1 MKPPPWH
8 DKRGP
13 SACRSS
19 HAIGLLLVGAVPPP
33 ITWQSHPLPS
43 SHGGDQGGL
52 QRHPGGDRAGWG
64 TSPPLPA
71 PCQAVDL
78 GLHCLPCSVGKEI
91 WKGPWVMWGY
101 PRVVPTPS
109 VGAGGGF
116 SQVGSRLHPVPAL
129 HLSNTHSSGLRERWA
144 GSGSQKAAG
153 PWWSQRPP
161 HPSSLSASA
170 GSPAVL
176 GSGAER
182 TAGRSRAA
190 RDRQE
195 ASWR

>member
-1 MKPPPWH
+1 MRCHPPSPGKATH
-8 DKRGP
+8 CPHPTEGTRVG
-13 SACRSS
+13 CRDTLEV
-19 HAIGLLLVGAVPPP
+19 I
-33 ITWQSHPLPS
+33 Q
-43 SHGGDQGGL
+43 QGG
-52 QRHPGGDRAGWG
+52 RHL
-64 TSPPLPA
+64 PPR
-71 PCQAVDL
+71 QAADL
-78 GLHCLPCSVGKEI
+78 GLHCLPCSVGKKI
-91 WKGPWVMWGY
+91 RKGPWVMWGY

-116 SQVGSRLHPVPAL
+116 SQVGSCLHPVPAL